1 MPATQVTAG
10 VAYAR
15 KIKTAAGFVNVVTA
29 LTGTQAVDPASITG
43 GAIGTITITAT
54 GILATDLVAIEAPAT
69 LSAGLV
75 VQGFQ
80 VTADTITVKL
90 MNTTAS
96 PIDDTSKT
104 WTWKAL
110 RVTVPS

>member
-1 MPATQVTAG
+1 MPATQVTGG

-15 KIKTAAGFVNVVTA
+15 KFKSSAGVLNAVTA

-54 GILATDLVAIEAPAT
+54 GILATDLVQIEAPAT

-80 VTADTITVKL
+80 VTDGTITVKL

-104 WTWKAL
+104 WTWKAV
-110 RVTVPS
+110 RVVIPT

>member
-1 MPATQVTAG
+1 MPAWQISKG
-10 VAYAR
+10 VIMAKR
-15 KIKTAAGFVNVVTA
+15 LRLGSAGFVNVATA
-29 LTGTQAVDPASITG
+29 LTGTQAIDPASISA
-43 GAIGTITITAT
+43 GAIGSITITAT
-54 GILATDLVAIEAPAT
+54 GVLATDLVQIEAPAT

-75 VQGFQ
+75 VQGFA

-104 WTWKAL
+104 WTWKAV
-110 RVTVPS
+110 RIVTP

>member
-1 MPATQVTAG
+1 MPATQMSAG

-15 KIKTAAGFVNVVTA
+15 KFKTAAGQLANATA
-29 LTGTQAVDPASITG
+29 LTGTAAVDPASIAA
-43 GAIGTITITAT
+43 GAIGSITITAT
-54 GILATDLVAIEAPAT
+54 GILVTDLVQIEAPAT
-69 LSAGLV
+69 LAAGLV

-90 MNTTAS
+90 QNVSAS

-104 WTWKAL
+104 WTWKAV
-110 RVTVPS
+110 RVVLS

>member
-1 MPATQVTAG
+1 MPATQMTSG

-15 KIKTAAGFVNVVTA
+15 KFRSSAGVMSNVTA
-29 LTGTQAVDPASITG
+29 LTGSQAIDPASISAGT
-43 GAIGTITITAT
+43 IGTVTITAT

-69 LSAGLV
+69 LAAGLV
-75 VQGFQ
+75 VQGFA
-80 VTADTITVKL
+80 VTADTITVKV

-110 RVTVPS
+110 RVTVPA